1 MNFHKL
7 ALLFLAAT
15 LAACGGG
22 DDGESNQINDWFSDS
37 PETPPVVAPQNTPPV
52 ISISSPAGTSIS
64 EGEQVVLN
72 ANAIDI
78 EDGDISSGL
87 EWSSSLDDDLSLLG
101 DSISTILSVGTHT
114 ITASVTD
121 SDNALGSDSITVTVV
136 SNPVEPPEFT
146 PELSGVWN
154 GTGSDSL
161 TDTSSNV
168 FLFTAEDGRLIL
180 ASKETIYAEGS
191 ATLDGLELVGNI
203 TAEAAS
209 GTTFA
214 GESKTA
220 DCSFNASFKTQMNIS
235 GTYSCPA
242 GDGGSFNVDRISPLT
257 AASVP

>member
-1 MNFHKL
+1 MNFHKY
-7 ALLFLAAT
+7 ALLSLAAT

-22 DDGESNQINDWFSDS
+22 GDGESNQINDWFSEPS
-37 PETPPVVAPQNTPPV
+37 ETPPVVAPEPP
-52 ISISSPAGTSIS
+52 A
-64 EGEQVVLN
+64 VVQ
-72 ANAIDI
+72 
-78 EDGDISSGL
+78 
-87 EWSSSLDDDLSLLG
+87 
-101 DSISTILSVGTHT
+101 
-114 ITASVTD
+114 
-121 SDNALGSDSITVTVV
+121 
-136 SNPVEPPEFT
+136 PEFT

-214 GESKTA
+214 GDSKTA

-257 AASVP
+257 AAAAP